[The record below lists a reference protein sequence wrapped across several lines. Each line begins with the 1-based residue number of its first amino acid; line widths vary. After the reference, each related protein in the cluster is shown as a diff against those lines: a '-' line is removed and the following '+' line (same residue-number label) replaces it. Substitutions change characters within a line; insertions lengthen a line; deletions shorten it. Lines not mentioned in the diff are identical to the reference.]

1 MVENIFT
8 EEIERFSG
16 DYSMQL
22 YKQELLDHYR
32 FPRHKGKLVQPDF
45 TSDQHNPSC
54 GDQVCFEVKLANG
67 CIVEIAFD
75 GVGCVISQATASMV
89 ADLVKDKSFD
99 YVNALTSS
107 DMLALID
114 MDLGPTRLKCALL
127 SLYALQQGL
136 QDYQKKG

>member
-1 MVENIFT
+1 
-8 EEIERFSG
+8 
-16 DYSMQL
+16 MQL

-45 TSDQHNPSC
+45 SSDQHNPSC
-54 GDQVCFEVKLANG
+54 GDQVCFQGKLANG

-89 ADLVKDKSFD
+89 ADLVKDRQISYSIALKSD
-99 YVNALTSS
+99 DILT
-107 DMLALID
+107 LIGI
-114 MDLGPTRLKCALL
+114 DLGPTRLKCALI

-136 QDYQKKG
+136 RSHLDKGE

>member
-1 MVENIFT
+1 
-8 EEIERFSG
+8 
-16 DYSMQL
+16 MQL

-32 FPRHKGKLVQPDF
+32 FPRHKGRLVQPDF
-45 TSDQHNPSC
+45 ISGQHNPSC
-54 GDQVCFEVKLANG
+54 GDQVCFEAKMSNG

-89 ADLVKDKSFD
+89 AELVKDKPITFII
-99 YVNALTSS
+99 ALTSE
-107 DMLALID
+107 DIIALIG

-136 QDYQKKG
+136 HTHLNRG